1 MTKRATQN
9 LIAQRR
15 VPIVALGASLIA
27 GLVSGCSSSDYL
39 VGSSAASAPVTRSAI
54 AEPAAVPQVP
64 GGAPTTALMHTPA
77 GANAGLANATGQDGY
92 PNINVDTARRLG
104 TPVRTAADQDKLEA
118 ELLALGA
125 RQRAGADASAPA
137 SVIGELKDLGRR
149 SKTDAEKVIES
160 GAVPE

>member
-27 GLVSGCSSSDYL
+27 GLVAGCSSGDYV
-39 VGSSAASAPVTRSAI
+39 VGSSSVPAPATRAAAAD
-54 AEPAAVPQVP
+54 PAAVQQVP
-64 GGAPTTALMHTPA
+64 GGAPALVHVPGNTVVGVA
-77 GANAGLANATGQDGY
+77 GATGQDGY

-125 RQRAGADASAPA
+125 RQRAGADASAPS

-149 SKTDAEKVIES
+149 SKTDAEKLIES